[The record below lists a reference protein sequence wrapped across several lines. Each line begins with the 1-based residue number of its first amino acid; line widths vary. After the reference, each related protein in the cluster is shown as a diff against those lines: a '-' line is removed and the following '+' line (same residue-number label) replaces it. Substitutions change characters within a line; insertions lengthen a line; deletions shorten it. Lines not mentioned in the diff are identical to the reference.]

1 MNDPHAADILAAL
14 PGRLQVLAAHPL
26 PPVASGQQ
34 AAVATVALMD
44 RTATAIPPVDLV
56 NAYAAT
62 PGGQSKAVTGK
73 LWDRFGPATVSV
85 LADGA
90 RTLAMLWD
98 SAWTQGQGDT
108 RFTAAQ
114 LTAVDRSALQNLYE
128 SPGFVPSLDLDT
140 IGPNL
145 H

>member
-1 MNDPHAADILAAL
+1 
-14 PGRLQVLAAHPL
+14 
-26 PPVASGQQ
+26 
-34 AAVATVALMD
+34 
-44 RTATAIPPVDLV
+44 VDLV

-114 LTAVDRSALQNLYE
+114 LTAVDRSALQHLYE